1 MNAEFILLIVNL
13 ALIILALL
21 MRYWN
26 RIVIAGCLIFIFA
39 NVAGN
44 FGLAP
49 YFLVVSAVLIVTGAV
64 QGFRE
69 RRRDKT

>member
-1 MNAEFILLIVNL
+1 MNAELALIIINL

-26 RIVIAGCLIFIFA
+26 RIVIVGCLIFIFA

-49 YFLVVSAVLIVTGAV
+49 YFLIVSAVIIAAGAV
-64 QGFRE
+64 KGFRE
-69 RRRDKT
+69 RRKGG

>member
-1 MNAEFILLIVNL
+1 MNAEL
-13 ALIILALL
+13 ALIILNLVLVVFALV

-26 RIVIAGCLIFIFA
+26 RIVIAGILVFIFA

-49 YFLVVSAVLIVTGAV
+49 YFLTISAILIVIGAV

-69 RRRDKT
+69 RRKGEK

>member
-49 YFLVVSAVLIVTGAV
+49 YFWLFLPC
-64 QGFRE
+64 
-69 RRRDKT
+69 